1 MKDKHTQTLAAV
13 INPAAAISLVFVS
26 AGYFYVSDP
35 QTFISSQIGINDNLL
50 RKTPQSRHTIGNSD
64 EENSQFST
72 AWVFSCGREANM
84 KMQSSKANA
93 TEDRRVLSVQTQ
105 VGNIYTPN

>member
-35 QTFISSQIGINDNLL
+35 QTFISS
-50 RKTPQSRHTIGNSD
+50 
-64 EENSQFST
+64 
-72 AWVFSCGREANM
+72 
-84 KMQSSKANA
+84 
-93 TEDRRVLSVQTQ
+93 
-105 VGNIYTPN
+105 

>member
-50 RKTPQSRHTIGNSD
+50 RKPPKADTQQETLMKKIHSFPQR
-64 EENSQFST
+64 
-72 AWVFSCGREANM
+72 GREANM

-105 VGNIYTPN
+105 LGNIYTPNWSSD